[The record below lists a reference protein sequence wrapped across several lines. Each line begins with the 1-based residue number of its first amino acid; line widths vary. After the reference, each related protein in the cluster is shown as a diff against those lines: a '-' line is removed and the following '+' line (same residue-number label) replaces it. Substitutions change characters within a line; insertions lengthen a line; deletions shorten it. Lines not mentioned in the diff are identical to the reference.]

1 MTRSNVPASRYAEP
15 LWRSLRQIN
24 RSAIP
29 KKFYPWLVDTG
40 SLTARVIDHC
50 RANFQVQLLSQTKT
64 RPLRG
69 EAMALG
75 MRPSSRAL
83 VRQVRLQC
91 ATTPWVY
98 ARTIIPPQTLARKFH
113 RFTRLGA
120 RSLGAMLF
128 ADPSMQRSEMQ
139 LTQLTSA
146 DELYQLITR
155 DLSHKPESIWGR
167 RSLFRLNGKPL
178 LVCEFFLPDIP
189 DFVK

>member
-1 MTRSNVPASRYAEP
+1 MTSPNVTASRCAEP
-15 LWRSLRQIN
+15 LWRSLRRIN

-50 RANFQVQLLSQTKT
+50 HGNFQVQLLSQAKT

-69 EAMALG
+69 DAMVLG
-75 MRPSSRAL
+75 MRPSSRAV
-83 VRQVRLQC
+83 VRQVRLRC
-91 ATTPWVY
+91 GNTPWVY

-128 ADPSMQRSEMQ
+128 ADPSMQRSEVELMQ
-139 LTQLTSA
+139 LTA
-146 DELYQLITR
+146 AHGLYRLITR
-155 DLSHKPESIWGR
+155 DLAQKPESIWGR
-167 RSLFRLNGKPL
+167 RSLFRLGGKPL

-189 DFVK
+189 EFVK